1 MKKPLANIKIEQV
14 TWACANQDLM
24 QVRTA
29 VFIKEQQVEPDFEWD
44 ELDLSAVHL
53 LALLDN
59 QAIACLRII
68 DHKKIGRMAVLKPWR
83 VLGIGKAL
91 LVKAIEICNQQGSQQ
106 IILSAQ
112 SHAVGFY
119 TKAGFE
125 VISDE
130 YCDVNIPHVD
140 MQLTIDNKSCL
151 IA

>member
-1 MKKPLANIKIEQV
+1 MAKHITNIKIEQV
-14 TWACANQDLM
+14 TWACAKQVLM
-24 QVRTA
+24 QIRTD
-29 VFIKEQQVEPDFEWD
+29 VFIDEQHVEPDFEWD
-44 ELDLSAVHL
+44 ELDLNAVHL
-53 LALLDN
+53 LAQIDN
-59 QAIACLRII
+59 KAVACLRII
-68 DHKKIGRMAVLKPWR
+68 DYKKIGRMAVLKPWR
-83 VLGIGKAL
+83 VLGIGKVL

-140 MQLTIDNKSCL
+140 MQLTIDNKS
-151 IA
+151 

>member
-1 MKKPLANIKIEQV
+1 MTQPLTNIKIMQV
-14 TWACANQDLM
+14 TWACAQYDLS

-44 ELDLSAVHL
+44 ELDISALHL

-68 DHKKIGRMAVLKPWR
+68 DYQKIGRMAVLKPWR
-83 VLGIGKAL
+83 GLGIGNAL
-91 LVKAIEICNQQGSQQ
+91 LNEAINICKQQGSQK
-106 IILSAQ
+106 INLSAQ
-112 SHAVGFY
+112 THAIGFY
-119 TKAGFE
+119 TKAGFK

-140 MQLTIDNKSCL
+140 MQLILNNKS
-151 IA
+151 